1 MGGIIKFDSSL
12 KPETP
17 TIILM
22 KKNGD
27 KLGLIENT
35 SSFRFADNM
44 NSADEFSFVVHK
56 NLDGHLCQLWDQII
70 DFRIVYIGE
79 YEKYFEI
86 YVSKDEENSVTKTVT
101 CVAMQEAELSQ
112 LNCDGIEINTEA
124 DIAREDY
131 SPTILYDPDNPKAS
145 MLNRILSGKAEN
157 YVIHHVD
164 ATIAKIQRT
173 FTFDGISVYDAFQE
187 IAKEIGCL
195 FVFGEEDAT
204 SPMNRT
210 ISVYDLQSNCKKC
223 GYRGEFTGTCPECGS
238 TNILEGYGEDTTIFV
253 NADNLA
259 GEINFTSDTDSVK
272 NCFKLVAGDE
282 LMTATIINANPAGS
296 AYLWYFSDEMKKD
309 MSSGLV
315 SKLNSYDKDYKYYQT
330 EYVANIPSTVVNKYN
345 TLIKK
350 YQAYDK
356 DLKTV
361 TTPIKGYQSLMQVYY
376 DTIDFYGY
384 LQNSLMPTPEIDQ
397 TSASKQAALLT
408 AANLSPVSVQDDS
421 YISLATA
428 NSALLAY
435 ARVYID
441 TSRYKIAVKSSSLAN
456 KVWTGNFTVTSYTDE
471 EDTADSATIKVTFND
486 NYENFLK
493 QQIDKTLA
501 RDKED
506 SYGIVDLFHLSLTS
520 FKAELKKYCLSYL
533 QIFNDACQSCL
544 DILIEQGISDNKSN
558 KDLYTKLY
566 QPYLDKKKAI
576 ATESSLRETELDTIG
591 GTLDEKGNLKSKGLK
606 NYVES
611 ERDAISKKLDF
622 RTYIGSY
629 WNELCLFRRDDIWKN
644 DNYSSEGLTNDEL
657 FKKAKEFIEAA
668 QKDIIKS
675 ATLQH
680 SIETTLKNLLII
692 KEFSPLINYFK
703 VGNWIRIETDG
714 EIYKLRLIG
723 YEIDYEDLNNIS
735 VTFSDVIKQ
744 ADGISDVQSILK
756 QSQSMSTSYAST
768 KHQAEQ
774 GSQSKDWIDGW
785 VQKGLDA
792 TVTKIV
798 NNATDQSVTY
808 DQHGLLFRKKNPFT
822 EEYDDIQLKII
833 NSTLAVTTDNWET
846 TKTALG
852 KFIFFNPKTGKE
864 EEGYGL
870 IADKVVGNI
879 ILSEELGI
887 YNKSGSMTFTDDDGL
902 TIKNSKNTVAINPNS
917 DKLFRISNTSKDL
930 LYVDSSGNL
939 NVTGKIQAASGSSI
953 GYWTISDNAIYHTSS
968 AFGNA
973 SGKYFGTSGLSITDK
988 FKVDASGNITAS
1000 GSLTLAGGKL
1010 TYSDSVLS
1018 VSGKITA
1025 SSGSKFGHWTISDNA
1040 IYNGSSTFGSSSG
1053 KYFGTN
1059 GLSITD
1065 KFKVSSSGNL
1075 TCAGSITASGNITA
1089 SGTLN
1094 LAGGKISYSN
1104 DTLTVSGKVT
1114 ASSGSRFGHW
1124 TISDT
1129 AIYNGSSTF
1138 GASSGKYF
1146 GSNGLS
1152 ITNKFKVDSSGNL
1165 SCSGSITSSGNITAS
1180 GTLNLAGGKLS
1191 YSSSS
1196 DTLTV
1201 DAKITADSGSRIGHW
1216 TISDSAIYNGSS
1228 SYGNANGKYFGSSGL
1243 SITDK
1248 FRVSSAGNITSS
1260 GTFSFAGGKL
1270 NYNGTT
1276 LSLNGNITTSSG
1288 TIAGWKITD
1297 EGIYYDNGNACAG
1310 MGIVNKSYAFW
1321 AGSTYANRMNAP
1333 FRVGHDGKMY
1343 ARGGDF
1349 GGSVTG
1355 ISGTFTKLSAG
1366 DSSFQSDYIIIDADG
1381 NGQVRIGTPDYDW
1394 WVDLTLRPDSDNV
1407 GNLGTPDMRWSVL
1420 YSVVIG
1426 QSSVRDKKEEIQ
1438 SYDIDYAYEELK
1450 NMPLYTYFY
1459 KGFSPESKNMSL
1471 GTMIDYIPSEVM
1483 MTTPNGN
1490 DSFNLVNLV
1499 FWGIAASQGIQRKLE
1514 SLEEKV
1520 NQLENKEAY

>member
-1 MGGIIKFDSSL
+1 MAGILKFDSSL
-12 KPETP
+12 KPEDP

-27 KLGLIENT
+27 RLGLLENT
-35 SSFRFADNM
+35 SSFRFSDNM
-44 NSADEFSFVVHK
+44 NSADEFSFVIHK
-56 NLDGHLCQLWDQII
+56 EFNGHICSLWDEIL
-70 DFRIVYIGE
+70 DFRVIYIGE

-86 YVSKDEENSVTKTVT
+86 YVSKDEENSITKTVT
-101 CVAMQEAELSQ
+101 CIAMQEAELSQ

-131 SPTILYDPDNPKAS
+131 SPTVLYNPNNPKSS
-145 MLNRILSGKAEN
+145 MLNRIISGKAEN

-164 ATIAKIQRT
+164 STIAEIQRT
-173 FTFDGISVYDAFQE
+173 FTFDGVSIYDAFQE
-187 IAKEIGCL
+187 IAEEIGCL

-210 ISVYDLQSNCKKC
+210 ISVYDLQSNCRKC
-223 GYRGEFTGTCPECGS
+223 GYRGEFTERCPECGN
-238 TNILEGYGEDTTIFV
+238 TDILEGYGEDTTIFI

-259 GEINFTSDTDSVK
+259 EEINFTSDTDSVK
-272 NCFKLVAGDE
+272 NCFKLVAGDD

-296 AYLWYFSDEMKKD
+296 AYLWYFSDDMKKD

-315 SKLNSYDKDYKYYQT
+315 SKIDSYDKDYKYYQT
-330 EYVANIPSTVVNKYN
+330 EYSPSISSTIINKYN

-350 YQAYDK
+350 YQDYDE

-361 TTPIKGYQSLMQVYY
+361 ITPIKGYQALMQIYY

-397 TSASKQAALLT
+397 TNASKQAALLT

-435 ARVYID
+435 TKVYID
-441 TSRYKIAVKSSSLAN
+441 TSRYKIEVKNSSLSN

-471 EDTADSATIKVTFND
+471 EDTADSATITVTFND
-486 NYENFLK
+486 DYENFLK
-493 QQIDKTLA
+493 QQIDKTLS

-506 SYGIVDLFHLSLTS
+506 AYGIVDLFHLSLSS

-544 DILIEQGISDNKSN
+544 DILIEQGVSDNKSN

-576 ATESSLRETELDTIG
+576 AAEASLRETELDTIG

-611 ERDAISKKLDF
+611 EKSTISKELDF
-622 RTYIGSY
+622 QTYIGSY

-644 DNYSSEGLTNDEL
+644 DNYSSEGLTNEEL

-692 KEFSPLINYFK
+692 KEFSPIVNYFK

-714 EIYKLRLIG
+714 DIYKLRLIG
-723 YEIDYEDLNNIS
+723 YEIDYDDLNNIS
-735 VTFSDVIKQ
+735 VTFSDVIKL
-744 ADGISDVQSILK
+744 ANGISDIQSILK

-774 GSQSKDWIDGW
+774 GSESKEWIAGW

-798 NNATDQSVTY
+798 NNASDQSVTY
-808 DQHGLLFRKKNPFT
+808 DQHGLLFRKKNPLT
-822 EEYDDIQLKII
+822 EEYDDVQLKII

-852 KFIFFNPKTGKE
+852 KFIFYNPKTGKE

-887 YNKSGSMTFTDDDGL
+887 YNKSGSMTFTDEDGL
-902 TIKNSKNTVAINPNS
+902 TIKNNKNTVAINPNN
-917 DKLFRISNTSKDL
+917 DKLFRIANTDNDL
-930 LYVDSSGNL
+930 LYVDNSGNL
-939 NVTGKIQAASGSSI
+939 NVFGKITASSGSTI

-968 AFGNA
+968 SFGNA
-973 SGKYFGTSGLSITDK
+973 
-988 FKVDASGNITAS
+988 
-1000 GSLTLAGGKL
+1000 
-1010 TYSDSVLS
+1010 
-1018 VSGKITA
+1018 
-1025 SSGSKFGHWTISDNA
+1025 
-1040 IYNGSSTFGSSSG
+1040 SG

-1065 KFKVSSSGNL
+1065 KFKVDSSGNITASGTLSLAGGKLTYSNNVLSVSGKIIASSGSSFGHWTISDVAIYNGSSSFGSSSGKYFGSSGLSITNKFKVSSSGNL
-1075 TCAGSITASGNITA
+1075 TCAGSITASG
-1089 SGTLN
+1089 TLN
-1094 LAGGKISYSN
+1094 LAGGKISYSDN
-1104 DTLTVSGKVT
+1104 TLTVSGKIT
-1114 ASSGSRFGHW
+1114 ASSGSSF
-1124 TISDT
+1124 
-1129 AIYNGSSTF
+1129 
-1138 GASSGKYF
+1138 
-1146 GSNGLS
+1146 
-1152 ITNKFKVDSSGNL
+1152 
-1165 SCSGSITSSGNITAS
+1165 
-1180 GTLNLAGGKLS
+1180 
-1191 YSSSS
+1191 
-1196 DTLTV
+1196 
-1201 DAKITADSGSRIGHW
+1201 GHW

-1228 SYGNANGKYFGSSGL
+1228 SFGASSGKYFGSSGL

-1248 FRVSSAGNITSS
+1248 FKVSSTGNLTCAGNITSS
-1260 GTFSFAGGKL
+1260 GNITATGTLSLAGGKL
-1270 NYNGTT
+1270 TYSNNTLSVSGSITATAGKIANFTISKGYLYNGI
-1276 LSLNGNITTSSG
+1276 SIGNSG
-1288 TIAGWKITD
+1288 SCGISAGSELDGSDSRIFWAGNNNFRVTKDGVVYCSNIEISGGAIGGWKITSTD
-1297 EGIYYDNGNACAG
+1297 IYNDNGNTSAG
-1310 MGIVNKSYAFW
+1310 IGKYATSMAFW
-1321 AGSTYANRMNAP
+1321 AGSSYANRNSAP
-1333 FRVGHDGKMY
+1333 FRVGHDGSIV
-1343 ARGGDF
+1343 ARNAVIA
-1349 GGSVTG
+1349 GSVDG
-1355 ISGTFTKLSAG
+1355 ISGTFSSLSAG
-1366 DSSFQSDYIIIDADG
+1366 SSEFHPTWILIDADG
-1381 NGQVRIGTPDYDW
+1381 RGKVRIGTPDYSD
-1394 WVDLTLRPDSDNV
+1394 WVDLTLRPDSDNI
-1407 GNLGTPDMRWSVL
+1407 GNIGTPDLRWSTC
-1420 YSVVIG
+1420 YSVVFG
-1426 QSSVRDKKEEIQ
+1426 QSSVRNKKEEIQ
-1438 SYDIDYAYEELK
+1438 AYDTEIAYEELK
-1450 NMPLYTYFY
+1450 DMPLYTYFY
-1459 KGFSPESKNMSL
+1459 KGFSPENKNMSL
-1471 GTMIDYIPSEVM
+1471 GTMIDYIPAEVM

-1490 DSFNLVNLV
+1490 DSYNLSNLI
-1499 FWGIAASQGIQRKLE
+1499 FWHIAATQVMQKKIE
-1514 SLEEKV
+1514 D
-1520 NQLENKEAY
+1520 LENRISELEGN